1 MDRDQLINRL
11 RALLDEQPG
20 IACAWLFGSR
30 ARDEPRA
37 GSDVDVAVLMEHAP
51 APTLE
56 GAGFDLADALS
67 RALGLPVQVVIANT
81 APADLMHRVLRDG
94 VLVAEANPSVRIRF
108 EVATRNEWFDLKP
121 ILDEYRRAGRFAN
134 G

>member
-1 MDRDQLINRL
+1 MDRDQLISRL
-11 RALLDEQPG
+11 RALLHEQAG
-20 IACAWLFGSR
+20 VACAWLFGSR
-30 ARDEPRA
+30 ARGDQHA
-37 GSDVDVAVLMEHAP
+37 GSDVDVAVLMEQTP

-67 RALGLPVQVVIANT
+67 HALGLPVQVVIANT

-94 VLVAEANPSVRIRF
+94 VLVAEANPSARIRF

-121 ILDEYRRAGRFAN
+121 ILDQYRRAGRFAN